1 MDELINGFFVLQ
13 VSIRAVPTEFYR
25 KQKKKN
31 TILSRISTILHL
43 TEREQMVA
51 TKGYW

>member
-25 KQKKKN
+25 KQKKKHNIVKNIYN
-31 TILSRISTILHL
+31 TALDR
-43 TEREQMVA
+43 
-51 TKGYW
+51 KGTDGGN